1 VRHQLGDVFVDDRDE
16 RVDGLG
22 VEASVDDSSVHL
34 PHVDLRKSQMES
46 SQVEILT
53 RCCYQTCVEYL
64 FQIVGFEP
72 VEGVAQDGFDVGG
85 FCCYNN

>member
-1 VRHQLGDVFVDDRDE
+1 VRHQLGDVFVDDGDE

-34 PHVDLRKSQMES
+34 PHVDLHKSQIELL
-46 SQVEILT
+46 QVEILT
-53 RCCYQTCVEYL
+53 RCCYQTCVKYF

-85 FCCYNN
+85 FGCYNN

>member
-1 VRHQLGDVFVDDRDE
+1 VRHQLGDVFVDDGDE

-34 PHVDLRKSQMES
+34 PHVDLRKSQIES

-53 RCCYQTCVEYL
+53 RCY
-64 FQIVGFEP
+64 
-72 VEGVAQDGFDVGG
+72 
-85 FCCYNN
+85 